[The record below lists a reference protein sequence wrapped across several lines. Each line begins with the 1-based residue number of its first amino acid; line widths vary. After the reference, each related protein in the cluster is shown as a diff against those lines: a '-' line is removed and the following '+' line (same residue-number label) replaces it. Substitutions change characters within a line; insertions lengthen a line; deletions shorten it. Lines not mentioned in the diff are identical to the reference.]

1 MSNGDQVKAV
11 LISSDGEF
19 RSACREIL
27 ADPGIPVEADL
38 EIARSFTEIG
48 DPELDELRRADPG
61 LIVVDLESDPH
72 VGLLF
77 IQYLVE
83 SGQPGAMVAA
93 GRELSQE
100 LLLQAIQAGVTEVL
114 AKPLDRDKV
123 REALRRVLRK
133 TGRMVAKEE
142 RRADPGHA
150 ITLFGAK
157 GGVGTTTLAT
167 NLAVA
172 IHRLTRQRT
181 LLLDLDV
188 ELGGTGFLL
197 GLEPR
202 FSLLDLLRNFHRL
215 DSGLLDSF
223 IAHHGSGIEVL
234 AAPHQPVDFDA
245 VNGDRMRQVLGLVR
259 EHYDWVVID
268 RPRTFHAAL
277 HCILEDAD
285 DALLVTTPDLQA
297 LRNIVRSLPLIQRLQ
312 GSRSRQPPRLVV
324 NRYRPDQAVTL
335 KEIEET
341 VGLEVFG
348 TLRDDSRALD
358 ESINEGSPVVLKG
371 SSGYG
376 GDVRKLAGAVTGL
389 ALGEAQRQRGV
400 RGIVGRFAAGRTRMA
415 SI

>member
-1 MSNGDQVKAV
+1 MSSGELVKAV
-11 LISSDGEF
+11 LISSDGDF
-19 RSACREIL
+19 RSACRDIV
-27 ADPGIPVEADL
+27 ADPGIPVEVDL
-38 EIARSFTEIG
+38 EITRSFAEIG
-48 DPELDELRRADPG
+48 DPELDELRHADPG
-61 LIVVDLESDPH
+61 LIVVDLESDPR

-114 AKPLDRDKV
+114 AKPLDPNKV

-133 TGRMVAKEE
+133 TGRTVTKEE
-142 RRADPGHA
+142 RRTDPGRA
-150 ITLFGAK
+150 VALFGAK
-157 GGVGTTTLAT
+157 GGVGTTALAT

-188 ELGGTGFLL
+188 ELGGTAFLL
-197 GLEPR
+197 GMEPR

-234 AAPHQPVDFDA
+234 SAPQQPVDFDA
-245 VNGDRMRQVLGLVR
+245 VNGDRMRQVLSLVR

-268 RPRTFHAAL
+268 RPRTFHTAF
-277 HCILEDAD
+277 HCVLEDAD
-285 DALLVTTPDLQA
+285 DTFLVITPDLQA
-297 LRNIVRSLPLIQRLQ
+297 LRNVTRSLPVIQRVQ
-312 GSRSRQPPRLVV
+312 GSRNRQPPRLLL
-324 NRYRPDQAVTL
+324 NRYRQDQAVTL

-341 VGLEVFG
+341 VGLEIFC
-348 TLRDDSRALD
+348 TLRDDPRPLV

-371 SSGYG
+371 SSGFAS
-376 GDVRKLAGAVTGL
+376 DVRKLAGAVTGL
-389 ALGEAQRQRGV
+389 ALGEAPRQRGV
-400 RGIVGRFAAGRTRMA
+400 RGLVGRFGAGRTKMA
-415 SI
+415 ST

>member
-1 MSNGDQVKAV
+1 MSNGEPVKAV
-11 LISSDGEF
+11 LISSDEDF

-27 ADPGIPVEADL
+27 LDPGIPVEAEL

-48 DPELDELRRADPG
+48 DAELDELRRAEPG

-77 IQYLVE
+77 IQFLVE
-83 SGQPGAMVAA
+83 SGQPGAMIAA

-114 AKPLDRDKV
+114 AKPLEPDKV

-133 TGRMVAKEE
+133 TGRTVTRDE
-142 RRADPGHA
+142 RRAEPGHA
-150 ITLFGAK
+150 IALFGAK
-157 GGVGTTTLAT
+157 GGVGATVLAT

-188 ELGGTGFLL
+188 ELGGTAFLL

-215 DSGLLDSF
+215 DTGLLESF

-234 AAPHQPVDFDA
+234 AAPYQPVDFDA
-245 VNGDRMRQVLGLVR
+245 LSGDRLREVLALVR
-259 EHYDWVVID
+259 QHYDWVVID
-268 RPRTFHAAL
+268 KPKTFHAAF
-277 HCILEDAD
+277 HSVFEDAD
-285 DALLVTTPDLQA
+285 ETYLVTTPDLPA
-297 LRNIVRSLPLIQRLQ
+297 LRNVTRSLPVLQ
-312 GSRSRQPPRLVV
+312 QQPAGRGGRTPRLVV

-341 VGLEVFG
+341 VGLEVYA
-348 TLRDDSRALD
+348 TLRDDPRAIV
-358 ESINEGSPVVLKG
+358 ESINEGSPVALKG
-371 SSGYG
+371 SSSYA

-389 ALGEAQRQRGV
+389 ALGEASKQRGV
-400 RGIVGRFAAGRTRMA
+400 RGLVGRLGAGRAKLA
-415 SI
+415 ST